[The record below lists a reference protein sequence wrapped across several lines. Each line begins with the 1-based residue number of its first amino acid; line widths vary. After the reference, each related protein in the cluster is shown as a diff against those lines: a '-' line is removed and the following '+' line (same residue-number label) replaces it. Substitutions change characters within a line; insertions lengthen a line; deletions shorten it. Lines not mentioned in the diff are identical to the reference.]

1 MWITHIRL
9 TKILFRMHEPD
20 KSKGRDLYGLC
31 ISLNSCEE
39 ICISAVLFV
48 DPGYF
53 VLVTEVVNADQFL
66 FGSFSYQ
73 GKKGFFPGFQC
84 VCRNLRG
91 KYRMAGAD
99 GLQLFQTVKNASLD
113 RLGIGSVPG
122 KNPVEMAVVEPT
134 GVRSPGRVCFIG
146 VVVELSDFITASKY
160 RDSRKGKKQCMKCY
174 IISDSA
180 ADTICISLIIK
191 TLDSCK
197 GGSCSAELGFFC
209 FRIYIDLT
217 PSKGIREK
225 TGKEFIQIGRASCR
239 ERV

>member
-73 GKKGFFPGFQC
+73 GKKDFSQVSS
-84 VCRNLRG
+84 VCAGISGQIPDGWRG
-91 KYRMAGAD
+91 WT
-99 GLQLFQTVKNASLD
+99 QLFQTVKNASLD

-134 GVRSPGRVCFIG
+134 GSEALEG
-146 VVVELSDFITASKY
+146 
-160 RDSRKGKKQCMKCY
+160 
-174 IISDSA
+174 SA
-180 ADTICISLIIK
+180 L
-191 TLDSCK
+191 
-197 GGSCSAELGFFC
+197 
-209 FRIYIDLT
+209 
-217 PSKGIREK
+217 
-225 TGKEFIQIGRASCR
+225 
-239 ERV
+239 

>member
-73 GKKGFFPGFQC
+73 GKKGFFQVSS
-84 VCRNLRG
+84 VCAEISGANTGWLA
-91 KYRMAGAD
+91 RMD
-99 GLQLFQTVKNASLD
+99 SSCSTVKNASLD
-113 RLGIGSVPG
+113 RFGIGSVPG
-122 KNPVEMAVVEPT
+122 KYPVETSVVEPA
-134 GVRSPGRVCFIG
+134 GISCSGNVCFIG
-146 VVVELSDFITASKY
+146 VVIQLSDFVTASKY
-160 RDSRKGKKQCMKCY
+160 RIQEGKEAVHEVLHH
-174 IISDSA
+174 I
-180 ADTICISLIIK
+180 
-191 TLDSCK
+191 
-197 GGSCSAELGFFC
+197 GFP
-209 FRIYIDLT
+209 RLT
-217 PSKGIREK
+217 PSI
-225 TGKEFIQIGRASCR
+225 FPS
-239 ERV
+239 

>member
-73 GKKGFFPGFQC
+73 GKKGFFQVSS
-84 VCRNLRG
+84 VCAGISGANTGWLA
-91 KYRMAGAD
+91 RM
-99 GLQLFQTVKNASLD
+99 
-113 RLGIGSVPG
+113 
-122 KNPVEMAVVEPT
+122 
-134 GVRSPGRVCFIG
+134 
-146 VVVELSDFITASKY
+146 
-160 RDSRKGKKQCMKCY
+160 DSN
-174 IISDSA
+174 
-180 ADTICISLIIK
+180 
-191 TLDSCK
+191 
-197 GGSCSAELGFFC
+197 C
-209 FRIYIDLT
+209 FRLLKMRPWIVSASALF
-217 PSKGIREK
+217 RAR
-225 TGKEFIQIGRASCR
+225 IQLKWPLWSQRGSEALEGSAL
-239 ERV
+239 

>member
-99 GLQLFQTVKNASLD
+99 GLQLFQDVYKRQEECTGNA
-113 RLGIGSVPG
+113 G
-122 KNPVEMAVVEPT
+122 T
-134 GVRSPGRVCFIG
+134 
-146 VVVELSDFITASKY
+146 
-160 RDSRKGKKQCMKCY
+160 
-174 IISDSA
+174 
-180 ADTICISLIIK
+180 
-191 TLDSCK
+191 
-197 GGSCSAELGFFC
+197 
-209 FRIYIDLT
+209 FRYFYNTDLF
-217 PSKGIREK
+217 
-225 TGKEFIQIGRASCR
+225 EFWCCENA
-239 ERV
+239 